1 MSDDLVRIEPKD
13 LDTISVVEDMV
24 FVGQRTDTDAIGKFT
39 NTAYKTHL
47 GIGTINTSIS
57 TINTNIDTIEGDI
70 VTIES
75 TLSSQGSD
83 ISTLQS
89 DVTENTSDIA
99 ALETLT
105 GEHTTDIATNTSDI
119 LALDSLTEE
128 IDSLVSDDF
137 SLKIQPVYDTIT
149 EKWVDFGIVD
159 YLNRIALS
167 ILKDGSFY
175 TNGVEIT
182 TTNTDKTTSIID
194 GLGRILL
201 ELTKNGDIKLA
212 NNLTVGENGYA
223 KISANEASYEELDS
237 IVPYSVIDGLG
248 RILLE
253 IASTG
258 NVSIGSIELGEVQ
271 AVGLSFVVTDKLGRI
286 IASITNEGAVTIEG
300 ITADSGGEVVDT
312 TPAWVTMLPNAM
324 VESDYMSVPTY
335 GQSLSIG
342 AFSTPA
348 LSTTQPYN
356 NKTLTGG
363 VRTQNAGG
371 SRASSYIDLIETVQS
386 TNRGETPASGTVNY
400 LTELLGGASYANA
413 FVAYASGQGGQ
424 SLYNLS
430 KANTAGYWHTRL
442 KPDVTFAHEAA
453 VALGDTHSV
462 PFMTWTQGEANIS
475 AETVRRVYLADLLEL
490 HNDFA
495 DMVQAVTAQEFRP
508 SLIMHQCCAHRV
520 YLGADSE
527 ESYMDI
533 TLAQLDATN
542 ARNELFVSSPAYCL
556 EVAADN
562 LHLSNE
568 GSRMLGYYY
577 ALAARR
583 AIWEKNY
590 NTCLKPKRVFRRSS
604 TTVDV
609 VYDLVHSP
617 IRLNT
622 AWVDSE
628 TNSGFDIRNSA
639 NTLRDIITGVSI
651 VGDDTVRI
659 TTSSPVVAGDKVVY
673 GWGRAGDARVLN
685 KSTGPRGNVC
695 DSQGDVY
702 QYVGEDTVTRRL
714 DNYAVVSENII

>member
-1 MSDDLVRIEPKD
+1 MATQAELQASITLLLANADKFDDVVNGTDSATVTVGSGAIKTLANAVKTIIGLGSVKGFDTKANMDADLAWPAKQVAIVLSGAQAGYAYIKSGASGAGSWVQASTSFASDAADN
-13 LDTISVVEDMV
+13 
-24 FVGQRTDTDAIGKFT
+24 A
-39 NTAYKTHL
+39 A
-47 GIGTINTSIS
+47 
-57 TINTNIDTIEGDI
+57 
-70 VTIES
+70 
-75 TLSSQGSD
+75 
-83 ISTLQS
+83 
-89 DVTENTSDIA
+89 DIA
-99 ALETLT
+99 VLETLLNAFAIET
-105 GEHTTDIATNTSDI
+105 QDEATNPYDGKPLELAVLDDAGR
-119 LALDSLTEE
+119 LALGINRDGTLT
-128 IDSLVSDDF
+128 S
-137 SLKIQPVYDTIT
+137 
-149 EKWVDFGIVD
+149 
-159 YLNRIALS
+159 
-167 ILKDGSFY
+167 
-175 TNGVEIT
+175 NGVQLSEVDNPIPYALI
-182 TTNTDKTTSIID
+182 DKW
-194 GLGRILL
+194 GRV
-201 ELTKNGDIKLA
+201 LA
-212 NNLTVGENGYA
+212 
-223 KISANEASYEELDS
+223 
-237 IVPYSVIDGLG
+237 
-248 RILLE
+248 E

-258 NVSIGSIELGEVQ
+258 HATINGIEIGQSN
-271 AVGLSFVVTDKLGRI
+271 ATGLAFLVTDSLGRI
-286 IASITNEGAVTIEG
+286 LASVTNEGLVTIEG
-300 ITADSGGEVVDT
+300 ITSGTGGEVVDA

-335 GQSLSIG
+335 GQSLSLGYTSI
-342 AFSTPA
+342 PA

-371 SRASSYIDLIETVQS
+371 SRALSYTALIETVQS
-386 TNRGETPASGTVNY
+386 TDRGETPASGTANY
-400 LTELLGGASYANA
+400 LTELLGGAGYANA

-430 KANTAGYWHTRL
+430 KANTTGFWHTRL

-475 AETVRRVYLADLLEL
+475 AETARRVYLADLLEL

-495 DMVQAVTAQEFRP
+495 DMVQAITAQEFRP
-508 SLIMHQCCAHRV
+508 SLIMHQCCAHRF

-533 TLAQLDATN
+533 ALAQLDATR
-542 ARNELFVSSPAYCL
+542 ASGEIFVSSPAYCL
-556 EVAADN
+556 EASVDN

-639 NTLRDIITGVSI
+639 NTIRDIITGVAI
-651 VGDDTVRI
+651 VGDDTVRL

-673 GWGRAGDARVLN
+673 GWGRAGDARVAN
-685 KSTGPRGNVC
+685 KSTGPRGNLC

-702 QYVGEDTVTRRL
+702 QYTGADTVTRRL